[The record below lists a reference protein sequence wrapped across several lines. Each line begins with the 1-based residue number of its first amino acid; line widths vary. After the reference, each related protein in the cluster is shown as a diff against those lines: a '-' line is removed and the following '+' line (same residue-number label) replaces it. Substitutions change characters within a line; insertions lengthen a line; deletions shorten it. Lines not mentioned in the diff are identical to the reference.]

1 MGSAV
6 NRVLENQGGRAGVGL
21 DVGLSFRRIVML
33 QAAVILWCVAWYWP
47 TATEIASI
55 WWRSETYAH
64 GLIVLP
70 VYAWLVWR
78 LRDRVAGLSAQP
90 VAWLAFPAAAA
101 GLLWFVGQLA
111 SVAAAAHAGFVAL
124 LVTGLVAAMGW
135 KLARVFL
142 FPLAFLLFGI
152 PIGDFLL
159 PTLMNYTAEFTIS
172 ALRLSGV
179 PVYQEGLHF
188 VIPNGRWSVVEA
200 CSGIRYLIASLMIGS
215 LYAYLSY
222 ASLRKR
228 MLFMLVA
235 LAVPIVA
242 NWIRAYMIVML
253 GYLSNNEIAA
263 GVDHLIYGWVFFGVV
278 IMLMFMIGQRWAD
291 PESAFLRP
299 PVAPAAEPPVS
310 RWLKL
315 VPVAMV
321 SIAFPI
327 ALARIDM
334 PVSPYEVAYELPAPA
349 DGWTLQPRGEA
360 GYLPSYRGFR
370 GQAAG
375 VYTRESDGAAVQLY
389 SAFFANQREGA
400 EMVTWANSLK
410 PSADTSVNLITRG
423 PLATAIGAVP
433 AATVVV
439 RDDRHAVARWYKVD
453 GRVLTRDWEAKLRL
467 AADRLTGR
475 QDASMVF
482 VASSPLGDHDQ
493 GFGHLQAFIAAHG
506 DEMHRMAEAAER
518 TLPR

>member
-1 MGSAV
+1 MASAL
-6 NRVLENQGGRAGVGL
+6 NRAEDKAGRAFGRV
-21 DVGLSFRRIVML
+21 VRV
-33 QAAVILWCVAWYWP
+33 QALVLLWCVAWYWT
-47 TATEIASI
+47 TAAEIASI

-78 LRDRVAGLSAQP
+78 ARDRVGALSPQP
-90 VAWLAFPAAAA
+90 MASMAVPAAGA
-101 GLLWFVGQLA
+101 GLLWLLGQLA
-111 SVAAAAHAGFVAL
+111 SVAAAAHAGLVLL

-135 KLARVFL
+135 TLARIFL

-159 PTLMNYTAEFTIS
+159 PTLMDYTAEFTIM

-228 MLFMLVA
+228 LLFMLVA
-235 LAVPIVA
+235 IAVPIVA
-242 NWIRAYMIVML
+242 NWLRAYMIVML

-291 PESAFLRP
+291 PESAFVPRA
-299 PVAPAAEPPVS
+299 VPAMDQPAS
-310 RWLKL
+310 RWAKL
-315 VPVAMV
+315 VPVALV
-321 SIAFPI
+321 SMAFPL
-327 ALARIDM
+327 ALARIDL
-334 PVSPYEVAYELPAPA
+334 PVEPYEVAYALPAAA
-349 DGWTLQPRGEA
+349 DGWVLQPHDEA
-360 GYLPSYRGFR
+360 GYLPSYRGYR
-370 GQAAG
+370 GQARG
-375 VYTRESDGAAVQLY
+375 VYARVADGATVQLY
-389 SAFFANQREGA
+389 TAFFADQREGA
-400 EMVTWANSLK
+400 EMITWANSLT
-410 PSADTSVNLITRG
+410 PVGDNVINLIRRA
-423 PLATAIGAVP
+423 PLATAIGTLP
-433 AATVVV
+433 AAIVSD
-439 RDDRHAVARWYKVD
+439 RDDRQAVARWYKVD

-482 VASSPLGDHDQ
+482 VASSPLGDEGQ
-493 GFGHLQAFIAAHG
+493 GFAHLQAFIEAHG
-506 DEMHRMAEAAER
+506 DELQRMAEAAER
-518 TLPR
+518 SLSR